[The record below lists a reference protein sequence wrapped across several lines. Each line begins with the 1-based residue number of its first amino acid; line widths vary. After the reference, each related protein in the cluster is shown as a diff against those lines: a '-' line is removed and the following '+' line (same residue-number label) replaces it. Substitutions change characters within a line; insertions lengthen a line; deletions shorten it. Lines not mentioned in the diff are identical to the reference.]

1 MPQKLELR
9 YLIDQIEPLYRAIGS
24 DDREN
29 TVFKL
34 CIVVFWVENNGQN
47 APDLL

>member
-9 YLIDQIEPLYRAIGS
+9 YLIEQIDPLYRALS
-24 DDREN
+24 PDEREN

-34 CIVVFWVENNGQN
+34 SIVVFWVENNGQN